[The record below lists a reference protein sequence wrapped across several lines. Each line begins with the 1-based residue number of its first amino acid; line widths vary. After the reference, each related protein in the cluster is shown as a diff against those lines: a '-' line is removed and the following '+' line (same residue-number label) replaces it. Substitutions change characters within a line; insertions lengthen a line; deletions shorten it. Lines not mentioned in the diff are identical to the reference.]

1 MKGNQVMKKTDG
13 KKVNIYVDMDGV
25 LADFFGADG
34 AVERFE
40 TEKDFFFNLAPFE
53 RNVAAVKQAIADGVN
68 LYILSASPNKR
79 ADGDKRKWL
88 KKYIP
93 ELKRG
98 HAIIMRCGENKLN
111 YIKTADGML
120 LDDYGKNI
128 REWTD
133 GNPNNRA
140 IKIRADGDV
149 EAALL
154 LL

>member
-1 MKGNQVMKKTDG
+1 MKKTDG

-120 LDDYGKNI
+120 LDDYGKSI

-133 GNPNNRA
+133 GNPNNTA